1 MVTVDP
7 LPMQTTA
14 LISSVNF
21 GMRIAGHSTHRVPAT
36 PLPVLRIAGVAANA
50 AAKNTRVDAGTK
62 EKEMR
67 IRSCAYL
74 YLFAVLVSL
83 PTVCVADKRTD
94 GSDIKVFIFTAGPD
108 EGELVTP
115 QTVARHKEA
124 LDSVEDLKK
133 QLAKKLE
140 VTDKRDAADVTIEVL
155 ARGAVKPGT
164 TTPSRDTTKDGSDGV
179 HVSLASGDYRT
190 ELAGSGTHDQ
200 IIGARTAAAKD
211 VSNKIEEWIGNNHHM
226 LMVKRRKAAR

>member
-1 MVTVDP
+1 
-7 LPMQTTA
+7 MQTTA
-14 LISSVNF
+14 LISFVNF
-21 GMRIAGHSTHRVPAT
+21 GMRIAGHSTHPAT
-36 PLPVLRIAGVAANA
+36 HLPVLRTAGVAANA
-50 AAKNTRVDAGTK
+50 AVRNTRVDAGTK

-67 IRSCAYL
+67 IQSCAYL
-74 YLFAVLVSL
+74 TLFIVLVSL
-83 PTVCVADKRTD
+83 ATVCVAEKKSDV
-94 GSDIKVFIFTAGPD
+94 SDIEVFVFTAGPD

-190 ELAGSGTHDQ
+190 ELAGYGTRGQ
-200 IIGARTAAAKD
+200 IIGARTAAAKN
-211 VSNKIEEWIGNNHHM
+211 VGNKIEEWIGNNHDM
-226 LMVKRRKAAR
+226 LIVKRMKAAG

>member
-7 LPMQTTA
+7 LPMQTTP
-14 LISSVNF
+14 LISFVNF
-21 GMRIAGHSTHRVPAT
+21 GMRIAGHSTHPVPAT
-36 PLPVLRIAGVAANA
+36 PLPDLRTAGVATKA

-74 YLFAVLVSL
+74 SLFAVLVSL
-83 PTVCVADKRTD
+83 PTVCVADKKSD
-94 GSDIKVFIFTAGPD
+94 VSDIEVFVFTAGPD

-140 VTDKRDAADVTIEVL
+140 VTEKRDAADLTIEVL
-155 ARGAVKPGT
+155 AREAVKPRT
-164 TTPSRDTTKDGSDGV
+164 TTPSRDTTKDGGDGV
-179 HVSLASGDYRT
+179 YVSLASGDYRT
-190 ELAGSGTHDQ
+190 ELAGYGTRGQ
-200 IIGARTAAAKD
+200 IIGARTAAAKN
-211 VSNKIEEWIGNNHHM
+211 VGNKIEEWIGNNHDM
-226 LMVKRRKAAR
+226 LIVKRMKAAG